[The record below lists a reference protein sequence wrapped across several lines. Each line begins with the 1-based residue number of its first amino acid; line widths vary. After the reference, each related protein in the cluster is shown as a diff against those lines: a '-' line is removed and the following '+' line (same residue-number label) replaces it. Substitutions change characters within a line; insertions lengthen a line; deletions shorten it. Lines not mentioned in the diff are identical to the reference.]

1 MNETA
6 ERTGAQSPRASM
18 VQRWRS
24 GDVTTLELQRGEKR
38 NALNTQL
45 CDEVRAA
52 VDEAVADG
60 SRVIVIT
67 GQGTVFCAGADLSGD
82 VYSSRF
88 PHALVEMLGAVE
100 GAPVPVVAAV
110 NGPAVGAGAQLALAC
125 DLRVA
130 ASTARF
136 QIPVVKVGL
145 AVHDWTVRKL
155 EEMVG
160 GGHAR
165 TMLMGAESMGERQAV
180 TLGLANRSGDL
191 RAAQAWA
198 AELAA
203 LAPLSLRHLKAV
215 FNDHRGREATE
226 EQNALFA
233 AAWDSE
239 DKAEASRAR
248 REGRAPVF
256 RGR

>member
-1 MNETA
+1 MSETA
-6 ERTGAQSPRASM
+6 DGTGVQSPMASM
-18 VQRWRS
+18 VRRRRS

-45 CDEVRAA
+45 CDEVRTA
-52 VDEAVADG
+52 VDAAVADG
-60 SRVIVIT
+60 SRVIVVT

-88 PHALVEMLGAVE
+88 PQALVGLLGAIE
-100 GAPVPVVAAV
+100 AAPVPVVAAV

-136 QIPVVKVGL
+136 QIPVAKVGL
-145 AVHDWTVRKL
+145 AVHNWTVRKL
-155 EEMVG
+155 AEIVG

-165 TMLMGAESMGERQAV
+165 TMLMGAESMGARQAV
-180 TLGLANRSGDL
+180 ASGLANRNGDL

-198 AELAA
+198 VELAA
-203 LAPLSLRHLKAV
+203 LAPLSLRHLKSV
-215 FNDHRGREATE
+215 FNDDGGREATE

-233 AAWDSE
+233 AAWASE
-239 DKAEASRAR
+239 DKTEASRAR
-248 REGRAPVF
+248 REGRAPRF